1 MKAES
6 IAKALGGRRT
16 GSTWM
21 ARCPAHDDRE
31 PSLAIAEAK
40 DGTVLVRCHA
50 GCSQHD
56 VIDALRGR
64 GCTEG
69 RTSTRQSIAPRVLRS
84 DLLPAAESIQ
94 RTRTALAI
102 SQSSEPAEGTD

>member
-64 GCTEG
+64 GLWKTGHRRDSRSRRVSCG
-69 RTSTRQSIAPRVLRS
+69 RI
-84 DLLPAAESIQ
+84 LLPAAESIQ
-94 RTRTALAI
+94 RTQAALAI
-102 SQSSEPAEGTD
+102 LAII